1 MKNNFYTN
9 YKKEINFFINNAIK
23 EDLNDMDHS
32 SMASLSKNDKGKAV
46 LIVKENCVIA
56 GLELAEIIYKKY
68 DSKINFRYLVN
79 DGDKIN
85 AGTKGFI
92 VEGNSLSILAMERLV
107 LNCIQRM
114 SGIASLT
121 SRYKKIISKTSCK
134 LLDTRK
140 TTPNFR
146 YPEKWAVLIGGGNNH
161 RMGLYDALMIKD
173 NHIDFGGGVNLVL
186 EKTKRYL
193 SGLGKEYD
201 LIVETRNL
209 KEVKDVLNYNI
220 VTRILL
226 DNMDINEIKKALSLI
241 GNRKPTE
248 ASGNIDK
255 SNILAIAKT
264 GVNFI
269 SLGCLTHS
277 AKPIDISLKVSK

>member
-1 MKNNFYTN
+1 
-9 YKKEINFFINNAIK
+9 
-23 EDLNDMDHS
+23 
-32 SMASLSKNDKGKAV
+32 
-46 LIVKENCVIA
+46 
-56 GLELAEIIYKKY
+56 
-68 DSKINFRYLVN
+68 
-79 DGDKIN
+79 
-85 AGTKGFI
+85 
-92 VEGNSLSILAMERLV
+92 MERLV

-241 GNRKPTE
+241 DNKKPTE

>member
-1 MKNNFYTN
+1 MRNKFYFN
-9 YKKEINFFINNAIK
+9 YKEEINLFIDNAIK
-23 EDLNDMDHS
+23 EDLNNIDHS
-32 SMASLSKNDKGKAV
+32 SQASLSDRVIGKAI
-46 LIVKENCVIA
+46 LEVKENCIIA
-56 GLELAEIIYKKY
+56 GVELAEIIFKKY
-68 DSKINFRYLVN
+68 DSKINFKYLIN

-85 AGTKGFI
+85 AGTKGFT
-92 VEGNSLSILAMERLV
+92 VEGNTLSILAMERLV

-121 SRYKKIISKTSCK
+121 NRYKKIISKTDCI

-173 NHIDFGGGVNLVL
+173 NHIDFGGGINLVL
-186 EKTKRYL
+186 EKTKNYL
-193 SGLGKEYD
+193 LGLEKDYD
-201 LIVETRNL
+201 VIVETRNL
-209 KEVKDVLNYNI
+209 KEVKEVLNYSF

-226 DNMDINEIKKALSLI
+226 DNMGIDEIKKAISLI
-241 GNRKPTE
+241 DNKKLTE
-248 ASGNIDK
+248 ASGNINE
-255 SNILAIAKT
+255 SNILSIAKT

-277 AKPIDISLKVSK
+277 AKPIDISLKVSN

>member
-1 MKNNFYTN
+1 MKNKFYFN
-9 YKKEINFFINNAIK
+9 YKEEINLFIDNAIK
-23 EDLNDMDHS
+23 EDLNNIDHS
-32 SMASLSKNDKGKAV
+32 SQASLTDRVIGKA
-46 LIVKENCVIA
+46 LLEVKENCIIA
-56 GLELAEIIYKKY
+56 GVELAEIIFKKY
-68 DSKINFRYLVN
+68 DSKINFKYLIN

-85 AGTKGFI
+85 TGTKGFT
-92 VEGNSLSILAMERLV
+92 VEGNTLSILAMERLV

-121 SRYKKIISKTSCK
+121 NRYKKIISKTDCI

-173 NHIDFGGGVNLVL
+173 NHIDFGGGINLVL
-186 EKTKRYL
+186 EKTKNYL
-193 SGLGKEYD
+193 LGLEKDYD
-201 LIVETRNL
+201 VIVETRNL
-209 KEVKDVLNYNI
+209 KEVKEVLNYSF

-226 DNMDINEIKKALSLI
+226 DNMGIDEIKKAISLI
-241 GNRKPTE
+241 DNKKLTE
-248 ASGNIDK
+248 ASGNINE
-255 SNILAIAKT
+255 SNILSIAKT

-277 AKPIDISLKVSK
+277 AKPIDISLKVSN

>member
-1 MKNNFYTN
+1 MRNKFYFN
-9 YKKEINFFINNAIK
+9 YKEEINFFIDNAIK
-23 EDLNDMDHS
+23 EDLNNIDHS
-32 SMASLSKNDKGKAV
+32 SQASLSDRVVGKAI
-46 LIVKENCVIA
+46 LEVKENCIIA
-56 GLELAEIIYKKY
+56 GVKLAEIIFKKY
-68 DSKINFRYLVN
+68 DSKISFKYLIN

-85 AGTKGFI
+85 AGTKGFV
-92 VEGNSLSILAMERLV
+92 VEGNTLSILAMERLV

-121 SRYKKIISKTSCK
+121 NRYKKIISKTDCI

-161 RMGLYDALMIKD
+161 RMGLHDALMIKD
-173 NHIDFGGGVNLVL
+173 NHIDFGGGINLVL
-186 EKTKRYL
+186 EKTKNYL
-193 SGLGKEYD
+193 TGLEKDYD
-201 LIVETRNL
+201 VIVETRNL
-209 KEVKDVLNYNI
+209 KEVEEVLNYNF

-226 DNMDINEIKKALSLI
+226 DNMGIDEIKKAINLI
-241 GNRKPTE
+241 ENKKLTE
-248 ASGNIDK
+248 ASGNINE
-255 SNILAIAKT
+255 SNILPIAKT

-277 AKPIDISLKVSK
+277 AKPIDISLKVSN

>member
-1 MKNNFYTN
+1 MRNKFYFN
-9 YKKEINFFINNAIK
+9 YKEEINFFIDNAIK
-23 EDLNDMDHS
+23 EDLNNIDHS
-32 SMASLSKNDKGKAV
+32 SKASLSDRVIGKAI
-46 LIVKENCVIA
+46 LEVKENCIIA
-56 GLELAEIIYKKY
+56 GVKLAEIIFKKY
-68 DSKINFRYLVN
+68 DSKISFKYLIN

-85 AGTKGFI
+85 AGTKVFV
-92 VEGNSLSILAMERLV
+92 VEGNALSILAMERLV

-121 SRYKKIISKTSCK
+121 NRYKKIISKTDCI

-161 RMGLYDALMIKD
+161 RMGLHDALMIKD
-173 NHIDFGGGVNLVL
+173 NHIDFGGGINLVL
-186 EKTKRYL
+186 EKTKNYL
-193 SGLGKEYD
+193 TGLEKDYD
-201 LIVETRNL
+201 VIVETRNL
-209 KEVKDVLNYNI
+209 KEVEEVLNYNF

-226 DNMDINEIKKALSLI
+226 DNMEIDEIKKAINLI
-241 GNRKPTE
+241 ENKKLTE
-248 ASGNIDK
+248 ASGNINE
-255 SNILAIAKT
+255 SNILPIAKT

-277 AKPIDISLKVSK
+277 AKPIDISLKVSN

>member
-1 MKNNFYTN
+1 MRNKFYFN
-9 YKKEINFFINNAIK
+9 YKEEINLFIDNAIK
-23 EDLNDMDHS
+23 EDLNNIDHS
-32 SMASLSKNDKGKAV
+32 SQASLSDRVIGKAI
-46 LIVKENCVIA
+46 LEVKENCIIA
-56 GLELAEIIYKKY
+56 GVELAEIIFKKY
-68 DSKINFRYLVN
+68 DSKINFKYLIN

-85 AGTKGFI
+85 AGTKGFT
-92 VEGNSLSILAMERLV
+92 VEGNTLSILAMERLV

-121 SRYKKIISKTSCK
+121 NRYKKIISKTHCR

-173 NHIDFGGGVNLVL
+173 NHIDFGGGINLVL
-186 EKTKRYL
+186 EKTKNYL
-193 SGLGKEYD
+193 LGLEKDYD
-201 LIVETRNL
+201 VIVETRNL
-209 KEVKDVLNYNI
+209 KEVEEVLNYNF

-226 DNMDINEIKKALSLI
+226 DNMEIDEIKKAISLI
-241 GNRKPTE
+241 DNKKLTE
-248 ASGNIDK
+248 ASGNINE
-255 SNILAIAKT
+255 SNILSIAKT

-277 AKPIDISLKVSK
+277 AKPIDISLKVSN

>member
-1 MKNNFYTN
+1 MKNNFYIN
-9 YKKEINFFINNAIK
+9 YKKEINFFIDNAIK
-23 EDLNDMDHS
+23 EDINSIDHS
-32 SMASLSKNDKGKAV
+32 SKASLSKKNKGKAV

-68 DSKINFRYLVN
+68 DSEINFRYLVN

-241 GNRKPTE
+241 GNKKPTE

>member
-1 MKNNFYTN
+1 MKNKFYFN
-9 YKKEINFFINNAIK
+9 YKEEINLFIDNAIK
-23 EDLNDMDHS
+23 EDLNNIDHS
-32 SMASLSKNDKGKAV
+32 SQASLTDRVIGKA
-46 LIVKENCVIA
+46 LLEVKENCIIA
-56 GLELAEIIYKKY
+56 GVELAEIIFKKY
-68 DSKINFRYLVN
+68 DSKINFKYLIN

-85 AGTKGFI
+85 AGTKGFT
-92 VEGNSLSILAMERLV
+92 VEGNTLSILAMERLV

-121 SRYKKIISKTSCK
+121 NRYKKIISKTDCI

-173 NHIDFGGGVNLVL
+173 NHIDFGGGINLVL
-186 EKTKRYL
+186 EKTKNYL
-193 SGLGKEYD
+193 LGLEKDYD
-201 LIVETRNL
+201 VIVETRNL
-209 KEVKDVLNYNI
+209 KEVKEVLNYSF

-226 DNMDINEIKKALSLI
+226 DNMGIDEIKKAISLI
-241 GNRKPTE
+241 DNKKLTE
-248 ASGNIDK
+248 ASGNINE
-255 SNILAIAKT
+255 SNILSIAKT

-277 AKPIDISLKVSK
+277 AKPIDISLKVSN

>member
-1 MKNNFYTN
+1 MRNKFYFN
-9 YKKEINFFINNAIK
+9 YKEEINLFIDNAIK
-23 EDLNDMDHS
+23 EDLNNIDHS
-32 SMASLSKNDKGKAV
+32 SEASLSDRVIGKAI
-46 LIVKENCVIA
+46 LEVKENCIIA
-56 GLELAEIIYKKY
+56 GVKLAEIIFKKY
-68 DSKINFRYLVN
+68 DSKISFKYLIN

-85 AGTKGFI
+85 AGTKGFV
-92 VEGNSLSILAMERLV
+92 VEGNALSILAMERLV

-121 SRYKKIISKTSCK
+121 NRYKKIISKTDCI

-161 RMGLYDALMIKD
+161 RMGLHDALMIKD
-173 NHIDFGGGVNLVL
+173 NHIDFGGGINLVL
-186 EKTKRYL
+186 EKTKNYL
-193 SGLGKEYD
+193 TGLEKDYD
-201 LIVETRNL
+201 VIVETRNL
-209 KEVKDVLNYNI
+209 KEVEEVLNYNF

-226 DNMDINEIKKALSLI
+226 DNMGIDEIKKAINLI
-241 GNRKPTE
+241 ENKKLTE
-248 ASGNIDK
+248 ASGNINE
-255 SNILAIAKT
+255 SNILPIAKT

-277 AKPIDISLKVSK
+277 AKPIDISLKVSN

>member
-1 MKNNFYTN
+1 MKNNFYIN
-9 YKKEINFFINNAIK
+9 YKKEINFFIDNAIK
-23 EDLNDMDHS
+23 EDINSIDHS
-32 SMASLSKNDKGKAV
+32 SKASLSKKNKGKAV

-68 DSKINFRYLVN
+68 DSEINFRYLVN

-241 GNRKPTE
+241 GNKKSTE

-264 GVNFI
+264 GVNLI

>member
-1 MKNNFYTN
+1 MRNKFYFN
-9 YKKEINFFINNAIK
+9 YKEEINFFIDNAIK
-23 EDLNDMDHS
+23 EDLNNIDHS
-32 SMASLSKNDKGKAV
+32 SQASLSDRVIGKAI
-46 LIVKENCVIA
+46 LEVKENCIIA
-56 GLELAEIIYKKY
+56 GVKLAEIIFKKY
-68 DSKINFRYLVN
+68 DSKISFKYLIN

-85 AGTKGFI
+85 AGTKGFV
-92 VEGNSLSILAMERLV
+92 VEGNTLSILAMERLV

-121 SRYKKIISKTSCK
+121 NRYKKIISKTDCI

-161 RMGLYDALMIKD
+161 RMGLNDALMIKD
-173 NHIDFGGGVNLVL
+173 NHIDFGGGINLVL
-186 EKTKRYL
+186 EKTKKYL
-193 SGLGKEYD
+193 TGLEKDYD
-201 LIVETRNL
+201 VIVETRNL
-209 KEVKDVLNYNI
+209 KEVEEVLNYNF

-226 DNMDINEIKKALSLI
+226 DNMGIDEIKKAINLI
-241 GNRKPTE
+241 ENKKLTE
-248 ASGNIDK
+248 ASGNINE
-255 SNILAIAKT
+255 SNILPIAKT

-277 AKPIDISLKVSK
+277 AKPIDISLKVSN

>member
-23 EDLNDMDHS
+23 EDLNAIDHS
-32 SMASLSKNDKGKAV
+32 SKASLSKNDKGKAA

-241 GNRKPTE
+241 GNKKPTE

>member
-1 MKNNFYTN
+1 MRNKFYFN
-9 YKKEINFFINNAIK
+9 YKEEINLFIDNAIK
-23 EDLNDMDHS
+23 EDLNNIDHS
-32 SMASLSKNDKGKAV
+32 SEASLSDRVIGKAI
-46 LIVKENCVIA
+46 LEVKENCIIA
-56 GLELAEIIYKKY
+56 GVKLAEIIFKKY
-68 DSKINFRYLVN
+68 DSKISFKYLIN

-85 AGTKGFI
+85 AGTKGFV
-92 VEGNSLSILAMERLV
+92 VEGNALSILAMERLV

-121 SRYKKIISKTSCK
+121 NRYKKIISKTDCI

-161 RMGLYDALMIKD
+161 RMGLHDALMIKD
-173 NHIDFGGGVNLVL
+173 NHIDFGGGINLVL
-186 EKTKRYL
+186 EKTKNYL
-193 SGLGKEYD
+193 TGLEKDYD
-201 LIVETRNL
+201 VIVETRNL
-209 KEVKDVLNYNI
+209 KEVEEVLNYNF

-226 DNMDINEIKKALSLI
+226 DNMEIDEIKKAINLI
-241 GNRKPTE
+241 ENKKLTE
-248 ASGNIDK
+248 ASGNINE
-255 SNILAIAKT
+255 SNILPIAKT

-277 AKPIDISLKVSK
+277 AKPIDISLKVSN

>member
-1 MKNNFYTN
+1 MRNKFYFN
-9 YKKEINFFINNAIK
+9 YKEEINLFIDNAIK
-23 EDLNDMDHS
+23 EDLNNIDHS
-32 SMASLSKNDKGKAV
+32 SEASLSDRVIGKAI
-46 LIVKENCVIA
+46 LEVKENCIIA
-56 GLELAEIIYKKY
+56 GVKLAEIIFKKY
-68 DSKINFRYLVN
+68 DSKISFKYLIN

-85 AGTKGFI
+85 AGTKGFV
-92 VEGNSLSILAMERLV
+92 VEGNTLSILAMERLV

-121 SRYKKIISKTSCK
+121 NRYKKIISKTDCI

-161 RMGLYDALMIKD
+161 RMGLHDALMIKD
-173 NHIDFGGGVNLVL
+173 NHIDFGGGINLVL
-186 EKTKRYL
+186 EKTKKYL
-193 SGLGKEYD
+193 TGLEKDYD
-201 LIVETRNL
+201 VIVETRNL
-209 KEVKDVLNYNI
+209 KEVEEVLNYNF

-226 DNMDINEIKKALSLI
+226 DNMGIDEIKKAINLI
-241 GNRKPTE
+241 ENKKLTE
-248 ASGNIDK
+248 ASGNINE
-255 SNILAIAKT
+255 SNILPIAKT

-277 AKPIDISLKVSK
+277 AKPIDISLKVSN

>member
-1 MKNNFYTN
+1 MKNDFYIN

-23 EDLNDMDHS
+23 EDLNSIDHS
-32 SMASLSKNDKGKAV
+32 SKASLSKNDKGIAV

-79 DGDKIN
+79 DGDKVN

-241 GNRKPTE
+241 GNKKPTE

>member
-1 MKNNFYTN
+1 MKNNFYIN
-9 YKKEINFFINNAIK
+9 YKKEINSFIDYAVK
-23 EDLNDMDHS
+23 EDLNNIDHS
-32 SMASLSKNDKGKAV
+32 SQASLSEKVKGKAV
-46 LIVKENCVIA
+46 LIVKENCIIA
-56 GLELAEIIYKKY
+56 GLELAEIIFKKY
-68 DSKINFRYLVN
+68 DSSINFRYLIN

-114 SGIASLT
+114 SGIASHT

-173 NHIDFGGGVNLVL
+173 NHIDFGGGIDLVL
-186 EKTKRYL
+186 EKTKKYL
-193 SGLGKEYD
+193 SGLDKEYD
-201 LIVETRNL
+201 VVVETRNL
-209 KEVKDVLNYNI
+209 KEVKEVLNYNF
-220 VTRILL
+220 VNRILL
-226 DNMDINEIKKALSLI
+226 DNMEINEIKKALSLI
-241 GNRKPTE
+241 NNKKLTE
-248 ASGNIDK
+248 ASGNINE
-255 SNILAIAKT
+255 SNILSIAET

-277 AKPIDISLKVSK
+277 AKTIDISLKVSN

>member
-1 MKNNFYTN
+1 MKNNFYIN

-68 DSKINFRYLVN
+68 DSEINFRYLVN

-186 EKTKRYL
+186 KKTKRYL

-209 KEVKDVLNYNI
+209 KEVKEVLNYNI

-226 DNMDINEIKKALSLI
+226 DNMDINELKKALNLI
-241 GNRKPTE
+241 GNKKPTE
-248 ASGNIDK
+248 ASGNIDE
-255 SNILAIAKT
+255 SNILSIAKT

-277 AKPIDISLKVSK
+277 AKPVDISLKVSK

>member
-1 MKNNFYTN
+1 MRNKFYFN
-9 YKKEINFFINNAIK
+9 YKEEINLFIDNAIK
-23 EDLNDMDHS
+23 EDLNNIDHS
-32 SMASLSKNDKGKAV
+32 SQASLSDRVIGKAI
-46 LIVKENCVIA
+46 LEVKENCIIA
-56 GLELAEIIYKKY
+56 GVKLAEIIFKKY
-68 DSKINFRYLVN
+68 DSKISFKYLIN

-85 AGTKGFI
+85 AGTKGFV
-92 VEGNSLSILAMERLV
+92 VEGNALSILAMERLV

-121 SRYKKIISKTSCK
+121 NRYKKIISKTDCI

-161 RMGLYDALMIKD
+161 RMGLHDALMIKD
-173 NHIDFGGGVNLVL
+173 NHIDFGGGINLVL
-186 EKTKRYL
+186 EKTKNYL
-193 SGLGKEYD
+193 TGLEKDYD
-201 LIVETRNL
+201 VIVETRNL
-209 KEVKDVLNYNI
+209 KEVEEVLNYNF

-226 DNMDINEIKKALSLI
+226 DNMEIDEIKKAINLI
-241 GNRKPTE
+241 ENKKLTE
-248 ASGNIDK
+248 ASGNINE
-255 SNILAIAKT
+255 SNILPIAKT

-277 AKPIDISLKVSK
+277 AKPIDISLKVSN

>member
-1 MKNNFYTN
+1 MKNKFYFN
-9 YKKEINFFINNAIK
+9 YKEEINLFIDNAIK
-23 EDLNDMDHS
+23 EDLNNIDHS
-32 SMASLSKNDKGKAV
+32 SQASLTDRVIGKA
-46 LIVKENCVIA
+46 LLEVKENCIIA
-56 GLELAEIIYKKY
+56 GVELAEIIFKKY
-68 DSKINFRYLVN
+68 DSKINFKYLIN

-85 AGTKGFI
+85 AGTKGFT
-92 VEGNSLSILAMERLV
+92 VEGNTLSILAMERLV

-121 SRYKKIISKTSCK
+121 NRYKKIISKTDCI

-173 NHIDFGGGVNLVL
+173 NHIDFGGGINLVL
-186 EKTKRYL
+186 EKTKNYL
-193 SGLGKEYD
+193 LGLEKEYD
-201 LIVETRNL
+201 VIVETRNL
-209 KEVKDVLNYNI
+209 KEVEEVLNYNF

-226 DNMDINEIKKALSLI
+226 DNMGIDEIKKAISLI
-241 GNRKPTE
+241 DNKKLTE
-248 ASGNIDK
+248 ASGNINE
-255 SNILAIAKT
+255 SNILSIAKT

-277 AKPIDISLKVSK
+277 AKPIDISLKVSN

>member
-1 MKNNFYTN
+1 MKNKFYFN
-9 YKKEINFFINNAIK
+9 YKEEINLFIDNAIK
-23 EDLNDMDHS
+23 EDLNNIDHS
-32 SMASLSKNDKGKAV
+32 SQASLSDRVIGKAI
-46 LIVKENCVIA
+46 LEVKENCIIA
-56 GLELAEIIYKKY
+56 GVELAEIIFKKY
-68 DSKINFRYLVN
+68 DSKINFKYLIN

-85 AGTKGFI
+85 AGTKGFT
-92 VEGNSLSILAMERLV
+92 VEGNTLSILAMERLV

-121 SRYKKIISKTSCK
+121 NRYKKIISKTHCR

-173 NHIDFGGGVNLVL
+173 NHIDFGGGINLVL
-186 EKTKRYL
+186 EKTKNYL
-193 SGLGKEYD
+193 LGLEKDYD
-201 LIVETRNL
+201 VIVETRNL
-209 KEVKDVLNYNI
+209 KEVKEVLNYSF

-226 DNMDINEIKKALSLI
+226 DNMGIDEIKKAISLI
-241 GNRKPTE
+241 DNKKLTE
-248 ASGNIDK
+248 ASGNINE
-255 SNILAIAKT
+255 SNILSIAKT

-277 AKPIDISLKVSK
+277 AKPIDISLKVSN

>member
-1 MKNNFYTN
+1 MRNKFYFN
-9 YKKEINFFINNAIK
+9 YKEEINLFIDNAIK
-23 EDLNDMDHS
+23 EDLNNIDHS
-32 SMASLSKNDKGKAV
+32 SQASLSDRVVGKAI
-46 LIVKENCVIA
+46 LEVKENCIIA
-56 GLELAEIIYKKY
+56 GVKLAEIIFKKY
-68 DSKINFRYLVN
+68 DSKISFKYLIN

-85 AGTKGFI
+85 AGTKVFV
-92 VEGNSLSILAMERLV
+92 VEGNALSILAMERLV

-121 SRYKKIISKTSCK
+121 NRYKKIISKTDCI

-161 RMGLYDALMIKD
+161 RMGLHDALMIKD
-173 NHIDFGGGVNLVL
+173 NHIDFGGGINLVL
-186 EKTKRYL
+186 EKTKKYL
-193 SGLGKEYD
+193 TGLEKDYD
-201 LIVETRNL
+201 VIVETRNL
-209 KEVKDVLNYNI
+209 KEVEEVLNYNF

-226 DNMDINEIKKALSLI
+226 DNMGIDEIKKAINLI
-241 GNRKPTE
+241 ENKKLTE
-248 ASGNIDK
+248 ASGNINE
-255 SNILAIAKT
+255 SNILPIAKT

-277 AKPIDISLKVSK
+277 AKPIDISLKVSN

>member
-1 MKNNFYTN
+1 MKNNFYIN
-9 YKKEINFFINNAIK
+9 YKKEINFFIDNAIK
-23 EDLNDMDHS
+23 EDINSIDHS
-32 SMASLSKNDKGKAV
+32 SKASLSKKNKGKAV

-68 DSKINFRYLVN
+68 DSEINFRYLVN

-241 GNRKPTE
+241 GNKKSTE

>member
-1 MKNNFYTN
+1 MKNNFYIN
-9 YKKEINFFINNAIK
+9 YKKEINSFIDYAVK
-23 EDLNDMDHS
+23 EDLNNIDHS
-32 SMASLSKNDKGKAV
+32 SQASLSEKVKGKAV
-46 LIVKENCVIA
+46 LIVKENCIIA
-56 GLELAEIIYKKY
+56 GLELAEIIFKKY
-68 DSKINFRYLVN
+68 DSSINFRYLIS

-173 NHIDFGGGVNLVL
+173 NHIDFGGGIDLVL
-186 EKTKRYL
+186 EKTKKYL
-193 SGLGKEYD
+193 SGLDKEYYVV
-201 LIVETRNL
+201 VETRNL
-209 KEVKDVLNYNI
+209 KEVKEVLNYNF
-220 VTRILL
+220 VNRILL
-226 DNMDINEIKKALSLI
+226 DNMEINEIKKALSLI
-241 GNRKPTE
+241 NNKKLTE
-248 ASGNIDK
+248 ASGNINE
-255 SNILAIAKT
+255 SNILSIAET

-277 AKPIDISLKVSK
+277 AKTIDISLKVTN

>member
-1 MKNNFYTN
+1 MRNKFYFN
-9 YKKEINFFINNAIK
+9 YKEEINFFIDNAIK
-23 EDLNDMDHS
+23 EDLNNIDHS
-32 SMASLSKNDKGKAV
+32 SQASLSDRVIGKAI
-46 LIVKENCVIA
+46 LEVKENCIIA
-56 GLELAEIIYKKY
+56 GVKLAEIIFKKY
-68 DSKINFRYLVN
+68 DSKISFKYLIN

-85 AGTKGFI
+85 AGTKVFV
-92 VEGNSLSILAMERLV
+92 VEGNALSILAMERLV

-121 SRYKKIISKTSCK
+121 NRYKKIISKTDCI

-161 RMGLYDALMIKD
+161 RMGLHDALMIKD
-173 NHIDFGGGVNLVL
+173 NHIDFGGGINLVL
-186 EKTKRYL
+186 EKTKKYL
-193 SGLGKEYD
+193 TGLEKDYD
-201 LIVETRNL
+201 VIVETRNL
-209 KEVKDVLNYNI
+209 KEVEEVLNYNF

-226 DNMDINEIKKALSLI
+226 DNMEIDEIKKAINLI
-241 GNRKPTE
+241 ENKKLTE
-248 ASGNIDK
+248 ASGNINE
-255 SNILAIAKT
+255 SNILPIAKT

-277 AKPIDISLKVSK
+277 AKPIDISLKVSN

>member
-1 MKNNFYTN
+1 MRNKFYFN
-9 YKKEINFFINNAIK
+9 YKEEINLFIDNAIK
-23 EDLNDMDHS
+23 EDLNNIDHS
-32 SMASLSKNDKGKAV
+32 SQASLSDRVIGKAI
-46 LIVKENCVIA
+46 LEVKENCIIA
-56 GLELAEIIYKKY
+56 GVELAEIIFKKY
-68 DSKINFRYLVN
+68 DSKINFKYLIN

-85 AGTKGFI
+85 AGTKVFS
-92 VEGNSLSILAMERLV
+92 VEGKTLSILAMERLV

-121 SRYKKIISKTSCK
+121 NRYKKIISKTHCR

-173 NHIDFGGGVNLVL
+173 NHIDFGGGINLVL
-186 EKTKRYL
+186 EKTKNYL
-193 SGLGKEYD
+193 LGLEKDYD
-201 LIVETRNL
+201 VIVETRSL
-209 KEVKDVLNYNI
+209 KEVEEVLNYNF

-226 DNMDINEIKKALSLI
+226 DNMGIDEIKKAISLI
-241 GNRKPTE
+241 DNKKLTE
-248 ASGNIDK
+248 ASGNINE
-255 SNILAIAKT
+255 SNILSIAKT

-277 AKPIDISLKVSK
+277 AKPIDISLKVRN

>member
-1 MKNNFYTN
+1 MKNKFYFN
-9 YKKEINFFINNAIK
+9 YKEEINLFIDNAIK
-23 EDLNDMDHS
+23 EDLNNIDHS
-32 SMASLSKNDKGKAV
+32 SQASLKDRVIGKA
-46 LIVKENCVIA
+46 LLEVKENCIIA
-56 GLELAEIIYKKY
+56 GVELAEIIFKKY
-68 DSKINFRYLVN
+68 DSKINFKYLIN

-85 AGTKGFI
+85 AGTKGFT
-92 VEGNSLSILAMERLV
+92 VEGNTLSILAMERLV

-121 SRYKKIISKTSCK
+121 NRYKKIISKTDCI

-173 NHIDFGGGVNLVL
+173 NHIDFGGGINLVL
-186 EKTKRYL
+186 EKTKNYL
-193 SGLGKEYD
+193 LGLEKEYD
-201 LIVETRNL
+201 VIVETRNL
-209 KEVKDVLNYNI
+209 KEVEEVLNYNF

-226 DNMDINEIKKALSLI
+226 DNMGIDEIKKAISLI
-241 GNRKPTE
+241 DNKKLTE
-248 ASGNIDK
+248 ASGNINE
-255 SNILAIAKT
+255 SNILSIAKT

-277 AKPIDISLKVSK
+277 AKPIDISLKVSN